1 MTLSEDQP
9 LAADSSQL
17 VYTQTQTITADIFQ
31 NAGIAKQSLEEVV
44 LTLTVTA
51 NDLEEGFDARFLEIV
66 LDHNGYES
74 TLAHTDKRS
83 LYDYFDE
90 ITWSFSSNAFWGED
104 PTGDWTLNVYNTGS
118 EETFHVSDVY
128 STFYMGTLS
137 YFDANAVPEPAAWA
151 LMVLGAFGL
160 VCLRKRR

>member
-1 MTLSEDQP
+1 M
-9 LAADSSQL
+9 
-17 VYTQTQTITADIFQ
+17 
-31 NAGIAKQSLEEVV
+31 V

-104 PTGDWTLNVYNTGS
+104 PTGDWTLKIANLGTTD
-118 EETFHVSDVY
+118 TFQVFDIF
-128 STFYMGTLS
+128 STFYMGALQNS
-137 YFDANAVPEPAAWA
+137 VPEPAAWV
-151 LMVLGAFGL
+151 LMIFGAAGL
-160 VCLRKRR
+160 VYLRKRT